1 MKTGTRQDPPTL
13 TRARDALGL
22 LRRQAGLFT
31 KLVQLAEKQRNLVSQ
46 ADTRPLMALL
56 AERQRLTV
64 GLTEISHELA
74 PARRDWVST
83 RNALTS
89 VEREEADGL
98 VTQVR
103 ERMRELIDSDER
115 DAQVLAARKGVVA
128 RELRETRTI
137 GQAVSAYRTTT
148 PGSSRLDEAS

>member
-1 MKTGTRQDPPTL
+1 MSARTRQDSSAT
-13 TRARDALGL
+13 TGARDALVL

-31 KLVQLAEKQRNLVSQ
+31 KLVQLAEKQRRLVSQ
-46 ADTRPLMALL
+46 ADTGPLMALL

-64 GLTEISHELA
+64 GLTEISNELA
-74 PARRDWVST
+74 PTRRDWVST
-83 RNALTS
+83 RDALTPA
-89 VEREEADGL
+89 ERVEADGL

-103 ERMRELIDSDER
+103 ERMRELIEGDER
-115 DAQVLAARKGVVA
+115 DAKVLAARKGAVA

-148 PGSSRLDEAS
+148 PGSGRLDEAS